1 MNKLIAT
8 IPKNALDEIRVEISE
23 YRGHDFVSIRTWTE
37 KSDSKERVPTKK
49 GITLKPEQLPEL
61 IAALVETQDEAQAE
75 GLLE

>member
-1 MNKLIAT
+1 MK
-8 IPKNALDEIRVEISE
+8 R
-23 YRGHDFVSIRTWTE
+23 
-37 KSDSKERVPTKK
+37 